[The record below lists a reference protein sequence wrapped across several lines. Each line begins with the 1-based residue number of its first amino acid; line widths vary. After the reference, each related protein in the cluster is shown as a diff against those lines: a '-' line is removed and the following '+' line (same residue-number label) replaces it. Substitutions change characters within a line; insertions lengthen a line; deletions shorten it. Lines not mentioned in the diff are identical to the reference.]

1 MVETK
6 SQSKYKGG
14 KMKMMKGGK
23 MVMVKN
29 KKKADFFAGG
39 LKDPVMERKAAKEVH
54 DGICKYAK
62 GSLRTSMLRKTV
74 GKRVTACGGRKKGK
88 IAVCAYSYTN
98 KRGKK
103 VAVKKHCRK
112 LRGQGQ

>member
-14 KMKMMKGGK
+14 KMKMLKGGK
-23 MVMVKN
+23 MVMVKK

-39 LKDPVMERKAAKEVH
+39 LRDPVMERKAAKEVH
-54 DGICKYAK
+54 GGNAPKD
-62 GSLRTSMLRKTV
+62 LRTSMLRKTV

-88 IAVCAYSYTN
+88 IAVCAYSYTT
-98 KRGKK
+98 KKGKK
-103 VAVKKHCRK
+103 VVVKKHCRK
-112 LRGQGQ
+112 LRGKGQ